1 MQCKHKNDYQYTII
15 NLRDKGE
22 MIIMAS
28 RVAKYKCEN
37 CNVELKA
44 YKMISFICPNCG
56 EILWVNDEK
65 YSKALNHEISK
76 VKENDVNKMK
86 NKTEKIKKYLDKKEF
101 RGVKDLILKMIEL
114 LNDDNMKF
122 STKAIIVAAFAY
134 LILPIDIIPD
144 IVPVFGYLDDI
155 AIIMIAAKLVSDII
169 ENRVDLF
176 QIKRKNNIKMGSII
190 YSLAV
195 STYILPVQKFQIF

>member
-28 RVAKYKCEN
+28 RVVKYKCEN

-44 YKMISFICPNCG
+44 Y
-56 EILWVNDEK
+56 
-65 YSKALNHEISK
+65 
-76 VKENDVNKMK
+76 KMK